1 LADRSIDRSN
11 WNTLTAGSTLPSLRR
26 GHLMEPSHT
35 VSRRTGQDL
44 PQEEYSTAT
53 GMSNAN
59 LPLASQREPQNR
71 NGSHCTFGG
80 QTKHLGSSSL
90 KSTPGRSGW
99 QVHFAAMRIGADHR
113 RLLTKKAMATGV
125 FLSGFASRGCAT
137 PGALDVV
144 ASSTA
149 YVCRPRPPQP
159 GSRTASY
166 GLFWIS
172 HHRTVCCG
180 NISCSC
186 CLQADGTGEHRLRP
200 YKRPGIRVREKSE
213 ADQCTPL
220 TVSSQLLYKYA
231 YARIVNASLLP
242 LPPVLIE
249 DRPRLGLARC

>member
-1 LADRSIDRSN
+1 
-11 WNTLTAGSTLPSLRR
+11 
-26 GHLMEPSHT
+26 
-35 VSRRTGQDL
+35 
-44 PQEEYSTAT
+44 
-53 GMSNAN
+53 MSNAN
-59 LPLASQREPQNR
+59 LPPPCLPTRTAKSKRFALYVWRTDETSR
-71 NGSHCTFGG
+71 F
-80 QTKHLGSSSL
+80 L
-90 KSTPGRSGW
+90 KSQVHTRAKGM
-99 QVHFAAMRIGADHR
+99 QVHFAAMRIGTDHR

-144 ASSTA
+144 TSSTA

-172 HHRTVCCG
+172 HYRTVCCG

-200 YKRPGIRVREKSE
+200 YNRPGIRVREKSE
-213 ADQCTPL
+213 DDQCTPL